1 MYLAFDHHRID
12 DGAAIVDGEEAPHP
26 DLTRAAVDIH
36 DGHVRPER
44 ERQVGRIVVADR
56 FEAGL
61 HALWVVRVGRERQ
74 VSHRFRALGGT
85 FYLELIVLPLQVV
98 DAALEQMR
106 GQSSGFV
113 ADLASGDGRRRTCGR
128 RAATGVGAQAVR
140 RGVRVAVLH
149 LDVFHRQTELLGH
162 DLRKRRLVPLT
173 LGLDADADD
182 RRAGRVDANLG
193 TVEHLDA
200 QDVKGVRRPGAD
212 DLGECR

>member
-1 MYLAFDHHRID
+1 MVGVSRECQVGHALRALRS
-12 DGAAIVDGEEAPHP
+12 APH
-26 DLTRAAVDIH
+26 
-36 DGHVRPER
+36 
-44 ERQVGRIVVADR
+44 
-56 FEAGL
+56 
-61 HALWVVRVGRERQ
+61 
-74 VSHRFRALGGT
+74 
-85 FYLELIVLPLQVV
+85 LEPIILPLQVV
-98 DAALEQMR
+98 DAALQQMR
-106 GQSSGFV
+106 GQVGSLVTDF
-113 ADLASGDGRRRTCGR
+113 ARRNRGRRARRR

-140 RGVRVAVLH
+140 RGVRIAVLH